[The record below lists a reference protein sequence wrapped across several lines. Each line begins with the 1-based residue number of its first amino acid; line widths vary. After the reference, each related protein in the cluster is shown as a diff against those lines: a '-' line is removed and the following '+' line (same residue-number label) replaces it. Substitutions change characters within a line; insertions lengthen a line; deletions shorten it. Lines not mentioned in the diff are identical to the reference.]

1 MFDKFQKMGQ
11 QVSNLKKIRDQA
23 VQMQKQLQAEVI
35 EVEENGI
42 RVVMTGDQ
50 KVETVTIDGKYQEIS
65 ASSCQKTPGDVWWT
79 QRLAGWEYG
88 AIIIVEACQIKIC
101 VLRYY
106 FG

>member
-1 MFDKFQKMGQ
+1 MFDKFQQMGQ

-50 KVETVTIDGKYQEIS
+50 KVETVTIDGKYEERLVNILNQAIKKSQQVAAKKLQEMS
-65 ASSCQKTPGDVWWT
+65 GGLKG
-79 QRLAGWEYG
+79 LLGGMGG
-88 AIIIVEACQIKIC
+88 AQ
-101 VLRYY
+101 
-106 FG
+106 